1 MVLEVISNEIL
12 YSFHKDDILAA
23 SLLHPCKV
31 AFLWKDVEFPSRVL
45 SFVYHG
51 FTIPPTSVRGGS

>member
-1 MVLEVISNEIL
+1 VQYPGKVVATQHVKFVKGMVLEAVSNEIF

-31 AFLWKDVEFPSRVL
+31 AFM
-45 SFVYHG
+45 
-51 FTIPPTSVRGGS
+51 